1 MRIPLSIHAD
11 LSVETKALIDT
22 GAGEVFMDHRF
33 AKEHKFPL
41 RPLDTPIRVY
51 NADGT
56 RNEAGDIKRCAVLE
70 IEAGHHRHIVR
81 FLITS
86 LGKEP
91 IILGLPWLQ
100 RVNANIDFTKGT
112 LDIDPARV
120 NRTITEHL
128 RAMWFPDQDP
138 FTGRPKPVEEE
149 PDEETDKED
158 EDATTEVP
166 VTEPI
171 YENIERVTLSDVH
184 PEEEPDDQD
193 LLIAYLRGEHEAMMT
208 SHTTE
213 WHGDMP
219 RPGSPLTM
227 EHDYEPTKIGPGPTI
242 GRIRRAPQ
250 GLRFAIAA
258 NVWIR
263 AKVNPAMAL
272 AQQQQAQEEKKT
284 FEEML
289 PEPYREYAAIFE
301 KKVSERFPP
310 SRPWDLAIELK
321 EDFTPKDFKRYQ
333 LTPKELEAEEEFIR
347 ENLRKGYIRPS
358 NSPMASP
365 FFFVG
370 KKDGTL
376 RPCQDYRYLN
386 EGTVPN
392 KYPLPLISEL
402 VDKLRGAKVFSKLD
416 LRSGYNNVRIKD
428 GDQWKAAFRT
438 SKGLYEPMVM
448 FFGLRNSPSAF
459 QAMMN
464 AIFADM
470 IDEGWLVIYMD
481 DILIFSADLEEHRKR
496 TLRVL
501 ERLKEHDLYLKLEKC
516 IFDASEVEY
525 LGMIISENKIAMDP
539 VKVKGILDWPEP
551 TTVKDV
557 RSFLG
562 FGNFYRRFIDHF
574 SEIAR
579 PLNALTKKD
588 ARWEWTT
595 ECQKAFDTLK
605 QRFATAPVLQMPD
618 VAKPF
623 VVESDASQW
632 ATGAV
637 LRQRDA
643 NGDLH
648 PCAYLS
654 EGFTEAERN
663 YEIYD
668 RELLGII
675 RALKAWR
682 HYLEGSGHPV
692 TILSDHKN
700 LTYWRN
706 PQRLNRRQARWALF
720 LSQFDIQLVHTPGTA
735 MVQSDALSRRPDHR
749 QGAEDDNVERTMLP
763 DNLFVRLVDT
773 HLAPKFQHLANQDRL
788 FCDALAAIHH
798 NGPPPIRSALT
809 DWQEKDGLIFYR
821 DRCYVPADESLRR
834 DLIQQHHDSPAAGHP
849 GKFKTLE
856 LLRRS
861 YWWPGMYTMVSRY
874 VEGCATCQQHKPNT
888 HPTTPPPQPIPADN
902 VTRPFQNV
910 TMDLITDLPESHG
923 YDSVLVVVDHGL
935 TKGVIFAPC
944 KKTIDAIGTAALYH
958 RHVYRRFGLPS
969 KIISDRGP
977 QFVSNVTRELGRLL
991 GITLSPSTAYHPQTD
1006 GQTERVNQELE
1017 VYLRIFCEGRSD
1029 EWTEHLVDAEVA
1041 HNQRIHS
1048 ARNASPFYL
1057 MMGYEPTLIPIA
1069 YPKTNAPTVQER
1081 LANLQKARD
1090 EALAAHELA
1099 RHVMRDRFKGKFA
1112 QFKKGQKVWLE
1123 GKNLQLA
1130 YASRKLAPKR
1140 EGPFVITEV
1149 LGPVTYR
1156 LELPKHW
1163 KVHPVFHACFL
1174 TPYKENDT
1182 HGPNYTRPPPDLIN
1196 GEEEYEVEA
1205 IVGHKTTRGGIR
1217 YQIKWKGYSSAENTW
1232 EPESALIPNANE
1244 ILQQY
1249 KKAKKLQ

>member
-1 MRIPLSIHAD
+1 
-11 LSVETKALIDT
+11 
-22 GAGEVFMDHRF
+22 
-33 AKEHKFPL
+33 
-41 RPLDTPIRVY
+41 
-51 NADGT
+51 
-56 RNEAGDIKRCAVLE
+56 
-70 IEAGHHRHIVR
+70 
-81 FLITS
+81 
-86 LGKEP
+86 
-91 IILGLPWLQ
+91 
-100 RVNANIDFTKGT
+100 
-112 LDIDPARV
+112 
-120 NRTITEHL
+120 
-128 RAMWFPDQDP
+128 
-138 FTGRPKPVEEE
+138 
-149 PDEETDKED
+149 
-158 EDATTEVP
+158 
-166 VTEPI
+166 
-171 YENIERVTLSDVH
+171 
-184 PEEEPDDQD
+184 
-193 LLIAYLRGEHEAMMT
+193 
-208 SHTTE
+208 
-213 WHGDMP
+213 
-219 RPGSPLTM
+219 
-227 EHDYEPTKIGPGPTI
+227 
-242 GRIRRAPQ
+242 
-250 GLRFAIAA
+250 
-258 NVWIR
+258 
-263 AKVNPAMAL
+263 
-272 AQQQQAQEEKKT
+272 
-284 FEEML
+284 
-289 PEPYREYAAIFE
+289 
-301 KKVSERFPP
+301 
-310 SRPWDLAIELK
+310 
-321 EDFTPKDFKRYQ
+321 
-333 LTPKELEAEEEFIR
+333 
-347 ENLRKGYIRPS
+347 
-358 NSPMASP
+358 
-365 FFFVG
+365 
-370 KKDGTL
+370 
-376 RPCQDYRYLN
+376 
-386 EGTVPN
+386 
-392 KYPLPLISEL
+392 
-402 VDKLRGAKVFSKLD
+402 
-416 LRSGYNNVRIKD
+416 
-428 GDQWKAAFRT
+428 
-438 SKGLYEPMVM
+438 
-448 FFGLRNSPSAF
+448 
-459 QAMMN
+459 
-464 AIFADM
+464 
-470 IDEGWLVIYMD
+470 
-481 DILIFSADLEEHRKR
+481 
-496 TLRVL
+496 
-501 ERLKEHDLYLKLEKC
+501 
-516 IFDASEVEY
+516 
-525 LGMIISENKIAMDP
+525 
-539 VKVKGILDWPEP
+539 
-551 TTVKDV
+551 
-557 RSFLG
+557 
-562 FGNFYRRFIDHF
+562 
-574 SEIAR
+574 
-579 PLNALTKKD
+579 
-588 ARWEWTT
+588 
-595 ECQKAFDTLK
+595 
-605 QRFATAPVLQMPD
+605 
-618 VAKPF
+618 
-623 VVESDASQW
+623 
-632 ATGAV
+632 
-637 LRQRDA
+637 
-643 NGDLH
+643 
-648 PCAYLS
+648 
-654 EGFTEAERN
+654 
-663 YEIYD
+663 
-668 RELLGII
+668 
-675 RALKAWR
+675 
-682 HYLEGSGHPV
+682 
-692 TILSDHKN
+692 
-700 LTYWRN
+700 
-706 PQRLNRRQARWALF
+706 
-720 LSQFDIQLVHTPGTA
+720 
-735 MVQSDALSRRPDHR
+735 
-749 QGAEDDNVERTMLP
+749 MLP

-856 LLRRS
+856 LLQRS

-1232 EPESALIPNANE
+1232 EPESALIPNAKE